1 MADIRDVAKEA
12 GVSPSTVSRV
22 LNNYDNV
29 TEPTRKKVE
38 DACNKLNYIPNANA
52 TNLRSGKTDIISFV
66 VPAIDNPFF
75 ANALKGLE
83 NKALEYNYKTIVCNT
98 DNNIKIER
106 NYLKMLLEKSIDG
119 LVLATSDSYT
129 SYTNYYEMSE
139 EHNIPIVLFDRKL
152 RNAEDNFDIV
162 LGDSYLGAIKAV
174 EHLIEVGYKNIGIL
188 TASLNLSTSKERLDG
203 YKKALKN
210 NNIPIKDENIWIDK
224 RIGGFSIERGYSLT
238 KENILEMENVPEA
251 FFVGNNFMAAGMYK
265 ALKEENIKV
274 PEDIAITCFDDLN
287 LIHEINPFFTVMNQP
302 SYKMGEKAA
311 EILIERIENKNQEP
325 PKKIIFQPELIIR
338 DSSVK

>member
-38 DACNKLNYIPNANA
+38 DACKKLNYIPNANA
-52 TNLRSGKTDIISFV
+52 TNLRSGKTDIISFI

-83 NKALEYNYKTIVCNT
+83 SKALEFNYKTIVCNT
-98 DNNIKIER
+98 DNNIEIER

-119 LVLATSDSYT
+119 LVLATSDSDS
-129 SYTNYYEMSE
+129 SYASYYKMTK

-152 RNAEDNFDIV
+152 KNAEDYFDIV
-162 LGDSYLGAIKAV
+162 LGDSYLGAIKVV
-174 EHLIEVGYKNIGIL
+174 EHLIKIGYKDIGIL
-188 TASLNLSTSKERLDG
+188 TASLNLSTSKERLEG
-203 YKKALKN
+203 YKKALRD
-210 NNIPIKDENIWIDK
+210 NNIPIKDKNIWIDNQ
-224 RIGGFSIERGYSLT
+224 IGGFSIERGYFLT
-238 KENILEMENVPEA
+238 KEYILKEENIPEA

-274 PEDIAITCFDDLN
+274 PGDIAITCFDDLN
-287 LIHEINPFFTVMNQP
+287 MVYEIKPFFTVVKQP

-311 EILIERIENKNQEP
+311 EILINRIKNNNQEP
-325 PKKIIFQPELIIR
+325 PKKIMFQPELKIR
-338 DSSVK
+338 ASSIK